1 MSKNGRSVSDFD
13 RMVTVL
19 ISIALICIV
28 VWDIYN
34 DAQSIDT
41 VHVILI
47 ALAMMPWMGSFL
59 NSFKLSASGLE
70 AEFREL
76 KEEADIVIEAL
87 SEPEA
92 ETENKPDADLAKNFS
107 QDQLKVLSTLV
118 GAKYTLRSWSGI
130 KRDAGMASKTQT
142 LDILGELKNNN
153 LVKVVVGKRT
163 RNNLWSITAEG
174 YRVLQSSEAK

>member
-1 MSKNGRSVSDFD
+1 MSKNGKLVSDFD

-34 DAQSIDT
+34 NAQSIDT

-70 AEFREL
+70 AKFREL

-87 SEPEA
+87 SKPEA
-92 ETENKPDADLAKNFS
+92 ETENKPDADLAKISFKTN
-107 QDQLKVLSTLV
+107 
-118 GAKYTLRSWSGI
+118 
-130 KRDAGMASKTQT
+130 SKF
-142 LDILGELKNNN
+142 
-153 LVKVVVGKRT
+153 
-163 RNNLWSITAEG
+163 
-174 YRVLQSSEAK
+174 